1 MGRSIQFGSRRNLT
15 LGRTLERRIVDANP
29 IEEPRRPSRRL
40 DRLQDNGLA
49 LAPNG
54 DSVPFQVEFLRQ
66 SHQLGTVGPYDLG
79 NLHGILHPDQSH
91 SALAILPAAS
101 LLPQLTLSSWSA
113 PGLLL
118 ARR

>member
-1 MGRSIQFGSRRNLT
+1 MLEIAHSAGATAARRCSTGARWRIAAMHVFVSSKERMGRSVQFGSRRDLT

-54 DSVPFQVEFLRQ
+54 DGVPFQVEFRRQ
-66 SHQLGTVGPYDLG
+66 
-79 NLHGILHPDQSH
+79 
-91 SALAILPAAS
+91 
-101 LLPQLTLSSWSA
+101 
-113 PGLLL
+113 
-118 ARR
+118 